1 MKIRRALVSV
11 HDKTGVVELAKGL
24 AGLGIEIVSTG
35 GTASLLRA
43 SGIAVRDVS
52 DVTGFPEMMD
62 GRVKT
67 LHPKIHGGILA
78 RRDAPEHLAA
88 LERHGIPPIDL
99 VVVALYPFEQT
110 VAKPGVTA
118 AEAIEQ
124 IDVGGPTMIRAA
136 AKNHAAVA
144 VVTAPSQYG
153 AVLDELT
160 RTGGALSGATRDRLA
175 REAFAR
181 TAEYDAAIARWLSGV
196 TGASEPQARPTA
208 AGTSE
213 PQARPTAA
221 EASEPAARST
231 REQGGLGG
239 FASNPPSSIEFP
251 VALTLR
257 AERALSL
264 KYGENPHQAAAFYQI
279 AGAPTIWLAAMKQ
292 LHGPELGYNNLLDFS
307 AALALLLE
315 FDEPAA
321 VVIKHTN
328 PCGAA
333 VAASVGAAM
342 ERAKAS
348 DPVSIYG
355 GIVGVNRTLDRA
367 VVQALAGIFV
377 EILFAPAYAPDALDE
392 LSRTK
397 KKCRVFEVPCDRHTL
412 PERLPDYR
420 SVLGGI
426 LAQHVD
432 QVDLDPAALK
442 VVSRRAPTEAE
453 MRALRFA
460 WRVAKHAKSN
470 AIVLTTAEQVIG
482 VGAGQM
488 NRVDAARLAVMRA
501 REVGL
506 RTEATVC
513 ASDAFF
519 PFRDGLD
526 VVAEAGATAVIQP
539 GGSVRDEDVI
549 AAADERDMA
558 MIFTGLRH
566 FRH

>member
-24 AGLGIEIVSTG
+24 AGLGIEILSTG
-35 GTASLLRA
+35 GTATLLRA

-136 AKNHAAVA
+136 AKNHAGVA
-144 VVTAPSQYG
+144 VVTDSSQYA

-160 RTGGALSGATRDRLA
+160 RTGGSLSDTTRERLA

-196 TGASEPQARPTA
+196 AGANPSV
-208 AGTSE
+208 AGAN
-213 PQARPTAA
+213 PGVA
-221 EASEPAARST
+221 EASEPQARST

-239 FASNPPSSIEFP
+239 FASNPPSSKDFP

-257 AERALSL
+257 AERAQPL
-264 KYGENPHQAAAFYQI
+264 KYGENPHQAAAFYRI
-279 AGAPTIWLAAMKQ
+279 AGEPPIGLAAMKQ
-292 LHGPELGYNNLLDFS
+292 LHGPELGHNNLLDFS

-397 KKCRVFEVPCDRHTL
+397 KKCRVFEVPCDRRML
-412 PERLPDYR
+412 PGRLSEYR

-432 QVDLDPAALK
+432 QADLDPATLK
-442 VVSRRAPTEAE
+442 VVSRRAPTDAE

-506 RTEATVC
+506 RTEGTVA

-549 AAADERDMA
+549 AAADERDIA